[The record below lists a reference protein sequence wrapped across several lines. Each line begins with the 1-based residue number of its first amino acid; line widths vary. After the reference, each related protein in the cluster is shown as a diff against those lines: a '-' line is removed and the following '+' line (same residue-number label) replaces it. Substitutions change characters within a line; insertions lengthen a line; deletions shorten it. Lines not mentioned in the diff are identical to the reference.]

1 MFCTRCGERLNED
14 YNLCPSC
21 GSRVPGS
28 EAQKSEGPETS
39 LLTFGPFGVT
49 VCDGPYSMFKWQRK
63 NVTTIEVTNLRI
75 MGVPNQSLGFFKLRG
90 KRKDCF
96 EIPYTSIV
104 SASLHPHPAG
114 LDLMQV
120 LDIKFRLNGTEA
132 EKSICSYSNNIK
144 RAYQLIQP
152 LIPAQAF
159 G

>member
-14 YNLCPSC
+14 YDLCPSC
-21 GSRVPGS
+21 GNRVPGS

-49 VCDGPYSMFKWQRK
+49 VYDGPYSMFKWQRK

-75 MGVPNQSLGFFKLRG
+75 LGVPNQSLGFFKLRG
-90 KRKDCF
+90 RRKDCF
-96 EIPYTSIV
+96 EIPYSSIV
-104 SASLHPHPAG
+104 SLEVFPHPAHLG
-114 LDLMQV
+114 LMDI
-120 LDIKFRLNGTEA
+120 LDIKYRLGGA
-132 EKSICSYSNNIK
+132 MQEKSICSYSNNIK

>member
-1 MFCTRCGERLNED
+1 VFCTRCGERLNED
-14 YNLCPSC
+14 YNFCPSC

-63 NVTTIEVTNLRI
+63 NVTMIEVTNLRI
-75 MGVPNQSLGFFKLRG
+75 MGVPNQSIGFFKLWG

-96 EIPYTSIV
+96 EIPYSSIV
-104 SASLHPHPAG
+104 SLEVFPHPAHLG
-114 LDLMQV
+114 LMDV
-120 LDIKFRLNGTEA
+120 LDIKYRLGGA
-132 EKSICSYSNNIK
+132 MQEKSICSYSNNIK